1 MVVAEGAVE
10 PEEGA
15 AVLERV
21 LEPVAA
27 TVVVTVAATVVV
39 MLAATVVATV
49 MVMLVVTVLVMAAV
63 TAAAMVTVL
72 LSARATAMAGEATWS
87 APVAGQR
94 SRHPAASIARVQQPG
109 VSPVRRLGTLI
120 RVVV

>member
-1 MVVAEGAVE
+1 VAEGAVE

-15 AVLERV
+15 AVLE
-21 LEPVAA
+21 PVAA
-27 TVVVTVAATVVV
+27 TV
-39 MLAATVVATV
+39 LATV

-72 LSARATAMAGEATWS
+72 LPRATATAGEATWS

-94 SRHPAASIARVQQPG
+94 SRHLVANIGPAPRQDASP
-109 VSPVRRLGTLI
+109 PRRLETLI
-120 RVVV
+120 RAAE

>member
-1 MVVAEGAVE
+1 MVGVAEGAVE

-15 AVLERV
+15 AVLE
-21 LEPVAA
+21 P
-27 TVVVTVAATVVV
+27 VAATVVV

-72 LSARATAMAGEATWS
+72 LPARATATAGEATWS
-87 APVAGQR
+87 APVVVQR
-94 SRHPAASIARVQQPG
+94 SLHPAVSIARVQQPG

-120 RVVV
+120 RVVA

>member
-27 TVVVTVAATVVV
+27 TVVVMLAVTVAATVVATVVV
-39 MLAATVVATV
+39 MLAATVWA
-49 MVMLVVTVLVMAAV
+49 MAAV

-72 LSARATAMAGEATWS
+72 LPARATATAGEATWS
-87 APVAGQR
+87 APVVVQR
-94 SRHPAASIARVQQPG
+94 SLHPAASIARVQQPG

-120 RVVV
+120 RVVA